1 MIAVNESLF
10 ECFAYNRQTTLYLT
24 ICDTNFVYLCIWQEL
39 IWDYSHRWSAITHS
53 SLSGVKEIETDGGR
67 KSWLSWH
74 ILSHYLCDSS
84 VRLKCDNKYG
94 FFKIELRF
102 TTVLIF
108 GQTHEQKLRNCPNS
122 RYSSIV
128 KFERNCENWSGRVRI
143 HNNDVLSDSELLL
156 DCHLRVFKM
165 SSKIPLWR
173 CSLNVFAIV
182 IVFLI
187 VFLLVRSCYL
197 ITLIKYLISQKSQRP
212 LFEGSKCICHCHC
225 HCLCLCLCLCGC
237 LFVGQVMF
245 SHQFPTSHQF
255 CEVGVWSVRLECFE
269 SRTMKMN
276 RKLAWKA

>member
-1 MIAVNESLF
+1 MVVCASFCWWIPSEKKVKSFFLRVLLSTRQANVHMIAVNESLF
-10 ECFAYNRQTTLYLT
+10 ECLAYNRQTTLYLT

-128 KFERNCENWSGRVRI
+128 KFGRNCEN
-143 HNNDVLSDSELLL
+143 
-156 DCHLRVFKM
+156 
-165 SSKIPLWR
+165 
-173 CSLNVFAIV
+173 
-182 IVFLI
+182 
-187 VFLLVRSCYL
+187 LVNFYQFGL
-197 ITLIKYLISQKSQRP
+197 
-212 LFEGSKCICHCHC
+212 EGSEFITMMYGQTQNFSWIAIWGNFKC
-225 HCLCLCLCLCGC
+225 LQNG
-237 LFVGQVMF
+237 FF
-245 SHQFPTSHQF
+245 
-255 CEVGVWSVRLECFE
+255 
-269 SRTMKMN
+269 
-276 RKLAWKA
+276 